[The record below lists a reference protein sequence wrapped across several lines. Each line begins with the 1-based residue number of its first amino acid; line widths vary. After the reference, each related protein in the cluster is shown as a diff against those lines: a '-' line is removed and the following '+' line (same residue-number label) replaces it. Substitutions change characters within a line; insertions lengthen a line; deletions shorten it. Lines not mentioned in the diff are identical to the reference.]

1 MQRHTAEQRRVE
13 GRHNGD
19 ERRHAQ
25 NEGQQGCQQT
35 LLPHLAVK
43 QIGRPEQECRQAD
56 CDLLLRHA
64 HAEKLHQ
71 VIHRAAAHVGGPVL
85 GLDAVDGILG
95 ADLAAADAAVV
106 VGGEGV
112 DAGVGGRAAVV
123 GLMHGGRVAGVDR
136 HLRVL
141 VLRVGSG
148 AVVLWQ
154 GTAAVA
160 ALRRARLVVGA
171 AVRAG
176 GLLRGFFGLGTELGL
191 PFKPGGVLRLVH
203 TGPDLL
209 PAGPVVGRAA
219 VGADDDVILVGKCLF
234 TDRAMVSCVTCH
246 VWYPFRN
253 IRPLYRIKWINAKKT

>member
-1 MQRHTAEQRRVE
+1 M
-13 GRHNGD
+13 
-19 ERRHAQ
+19 
-25 NEGQQGCQQT
+25 
-35 LLPHLAVK
+35 PS
-43 QIGRPEQECRQAD
+43 I
-56 CDLLLRHA
+56 
-64 HAEKLHQ
+64 
-71 VIHRAAAHVGGPVL
+71 
-85 GLDAVDGILG
+85 GILG

-106 VGGEGV
+106 VGGVGV
-112 DAGVGGRAAVV
+112 DAGAGGCAAVV

-141 VLRVGSG
+141 VLGSG
-148 AVVLWQ
+148 RGLLSFGRGQPQWLHCAAPGWLWVPQ
-154 GTAAVA
+154 FG
-160 ALRRARLVVGA
+160 RWPRARL
-171 AVRAG
+171 
-176 GLLRGFFGLGTELGL
+176 FGIGTELGL